1 VKSFNCSL
9 RRHEKNPRFQQG
21 LENAE
26 IISTSLGGNEEEP
39 RKSIFN
45 ATQPIFY
52 EISAVIS
59 INIDI

>member
-1 VKSFNCSL
+1 MKKPTIPARVGKCRN
-9 RRHEKNPRFQQG
+9 
-21 LENAE
+21 
-26 IISTSLGGNEEEP
+26 ITTSLGGNEEEP